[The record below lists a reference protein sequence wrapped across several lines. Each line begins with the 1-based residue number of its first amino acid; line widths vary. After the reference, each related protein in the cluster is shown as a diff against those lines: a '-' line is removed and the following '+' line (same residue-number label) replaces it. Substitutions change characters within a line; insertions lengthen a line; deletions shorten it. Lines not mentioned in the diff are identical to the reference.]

1 MLVQILLLKSFGIA
15 HNNFSSFVVKCY
27 FSGMFAGSDLQ
38 LKLINGGGNYRKDE
52 FNEVYTDN
60 KHHLHYFKIALN
72 FVGD

>member
-1 MLVQILLLKSFGIA
+1 MLVQILLLKSFGIVY
-15 HNNFSSFVVKCY
+15 NFSSFGEKCC

-38 LKLINGGGNYRKDE
+38 LKLINGGKNYRKDE

-60 KHHLHYFKIALN
+60 KHHLHYFKVALN